1 MKVGLQIPNFT
12 WPGGPA
18 ELASTLGRIARTA
31 EDAGFDSVWVMDHF
45 FQIPFVGAAEMEMM
59 ESYTTLGYLA
69 GQTSRAGLGTM
80 VTGVT
85 YRHPGI
91 LIKQVTTLDVLSGGR
106 AWLGIGAAWFDREH
120 AGLGVHFPPLKER
133 FERLEDALRIAH
145 QMWSDDNGPF
155 AGKHH
160 QLSETINVPQAI
172 QRPRILIGGGG
183 EKKTL
188 RLVAKY
194 ADACNIFAQSPE
206 FVKHKLD
213 VLREHC
219 EREDRSYDDI
229 EKTVLTV
236 MAPGPNGENA
246 AHIVDHFGQL
256 AEIGVQTAI
265 GAVIGCEN
273 LTPLEAIGRDV
284 IPQVA
289 KFNARMEA

>member
-1 MKVGLQIPNFT
+1 VKVGLQIPNFT

-85 YRHPGI
+85 YRYPGI

-120 AGLGVHFPPLKER
+120 AGLGVPFPPLKER

-155 AGKHH
+155 AGKHY

-219 EREDRSYDDI
+219 EREGRNYDDI

-256 AEIGVQTAI
+256 AEIGVQAAI
-265 GAVIGCEN
+265 GAVIGGEN

-289 KFNARMEA
+289 KFNARVEA